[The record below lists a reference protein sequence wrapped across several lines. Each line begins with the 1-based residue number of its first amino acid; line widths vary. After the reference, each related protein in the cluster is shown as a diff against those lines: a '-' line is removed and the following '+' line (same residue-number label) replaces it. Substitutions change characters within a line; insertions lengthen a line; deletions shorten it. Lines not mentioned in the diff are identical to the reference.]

1 MASERIGIEI
11 EQTVREISMPP
22 DQREAIDDMLGTAGH
37 AANGAPDKQQAIA
50 EAVQSMA
57 VFLARQA
64 RHENRRISD
73 AVSSHAQACSM
84 LKASRFAIYMWQ
96 YRRHITAVA
105 AVAVGSLSIA
115 HAPWMSRL
123 MDVVVKVYGAST
135 GGAP

>member
-1 MASERIGIEI
+1 
-11 EQTVREISMPP
+11 
-22 DQREAIDDMLGTAGH
+22 
-37 AANGAPDKQQAIA
+37 
-50 EAVQSMA
+50 MA

-73 AVSSHAQACSM
+73 AVSSHAQACPM
-84 LKASRFAIYMWQ
+84 LKASRVAIYMWQ